1 MSFLIKILVRTCV
14 ASSTPNPS
22 TLLTSSA
29 FPSYCWKTVDIAVT
43 LRLTENGAA
52 IQHTAARMTDKLKER
67 GFKSLFLL
75 FYFRHYFADIHGE
88 IYQLNINLMC
98 QCQLASTSDDFASSV
113 ICVELAQEANHGY

>member
-1 MSFLIKILVRTCV
+1 MSLLSCSTNPDFYPRHVYHSSLDAIGTTHTVHVHELSKILVRTCV

-52 IQHTAARMTDKLKER
+52 IQHTAARMTDKLKECGLPQKFVFIIEGR
-67 GFKSLFLL
+67 RLL
-75 FYFRHYFADIHGE
+75 
-88 IYQLNINLMC
+88 L
-98 QCQLASTSDDFASSV
+98 S
-113 ICVELAQEANHGY
+113 